1 MQPNPQRD
9 EILRR
14 LRIATANPALAADRQ
29 AEPASAPTPPTHAPS
44 DDLAAT
50 WRREFSALG
59 GQVYGPL
66 APAGAVGQACDLL
79 RQRGFQQILA
89 WDDEEIALP
98 GLDQALAAAGVA
110 VMRPRGHSDHGALD
124 HIAVGV
130 SGAAAGLADTGSLIV
145 TSGPGR
151 PRSASLVPPVH
162 LAFLPISR
170 IYPDLPA
177 WMAQQGA
184 GLLPQTAN
192 LVIITG
198 PSRTADIELTLV
210 VGVHGPGEI
219 HVILVEASCATGQA
233 PRCRS
238 AA

>member
-1 MQPNPQRD
+1 MKADPNRD

-14 LRIATANPALAADRQ
+14 VRTAAANPALAADRQ
-29 AEPASAPTPPTHAPS
+29 ARQESEFVPPTPAPNH
-44 DDLAAT
+44 DLVAT
-50 WRREFSALG
+50 WQRELRSLG
-59 GQVYGPL
+59 GHVYGPL
-66 APAGAVGQACDLL
+66 TPAAAIGQARDLL
-79 RQRGFQQILA
+79 VARGAHQVLA
-89 WDDEEIALP
+89 WDDEALP
-98 GLDQALAAAGVA
+98 LPNLSQALAAVGIETIHPQVNTDPA
-110 VMRPRGHSDHGALD
+110 ALD
-124 HIAVGV
+124 HVPVGIT
-130 SGAAAGLADTGSLIV
+130 GASAGLADTGSIIV

-162 LAFLPISR
+162 LAFLRISR

-177 WMAQQGA
+177 WMTRQGA

-219 HVILVEASCATGQA
+219 HVILIDET
-233 PRCRS
+233 
-238 AA
+238 AADDPIG

>member
-14 LRIATANPALAADRQ
+14 LRTATANPALAADRQ
-29 AEPASAPTPPTHAPS
+29 ARQENPFVPPTLAAN

-50 WRREFSALG
+50 WQREFRSLG

-66 APAGAVGQACDLL
+66 TPAAAIEQARDLL
-79 RQRGFQQILA
+79 VARGAHEVLA
-89 WDDEEIALP
+89 WDDEALP
-98 GLDQALAAAGVA
+98 LPNLSQALAAVGIETIHPQVNT
-110 VMRPRGHSDHGALD
+110 GHGALAR
-124 HIAVGV
+124 IPVGI
-130 SGAAAGLADTGSLIV
+130 SGAAAGLADTGSIIV
-145 TSGPGR
+145 TSGPGQ

-162 LAFLPISR
+162 LAFLRVSQ

-184 GLLPQTAN
+184 NLLPQTAN

-219 HVILVEASCATGQA
+219 HVILVEG
-233 PRCRS
+233 
-238 AA
+238 